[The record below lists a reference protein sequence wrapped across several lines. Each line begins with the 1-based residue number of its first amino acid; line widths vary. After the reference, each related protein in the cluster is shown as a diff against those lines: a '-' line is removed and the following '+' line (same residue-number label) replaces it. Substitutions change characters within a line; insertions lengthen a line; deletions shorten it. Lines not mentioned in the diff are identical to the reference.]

1 MNIWV
6 KPPLILLKKR
16 SKYVSLSSQPVE
28 LKIAERKRC
37 QKSLES
43 YQKNWAGQVNIFG
56 DKLSMPH
63 SCVSRACLWYLFPS
77 WHFAFTSYRRKMKK
91 ILNS

>member
-1 MNIWV
+1 MCHYQVN
-6 KPPLILLKKR
+6 LLN
-16 SKYVSLSSQPVE
+16 SKLQSERGAKSLSS
-28 LKIAERKRC
+28 LIK
-37 QKSLES
+37 
-43 YQKNWAGQVNIFG
+43 KNWAGQVNIFG